1 MNLPAIYIPAG
12 PMLRGNWQGKVLGS
26 GSDSWK
32 YWDEL
37 RAGKITD
44 QDWLG
49 IEGGIARSYGTCM
62 TMGTA
67 STMTAIAEAVG
78 MVLPGGSSIP
88 AADAGHIRPLLGIR
102 RRAHRRH
109 GVGGPDTAADPDREA
124 YENAIAVAMAMGC
137 STNAIIHLIAMARRA
152 GHAIGLDDFERYSR
166 IVR

>member
-1 MNLPAIYIPAG
+1 MMYRNMLAMETEELLRSHPIDGAVLMGGCDKTTPGLLLGATSMNIPAIFLPAG
-12 PMLRGNWQGKVLGS
+12 PMLRGNWQGKMLGS

-49 IEGGIARSYGTCM
+49 VEGGIARSYGTCM

-78 MVLPGGSSIP
+78 MVLPGGIARSRPRMPAISGWRRKAGGGSSTWC
-88 AADAGHIRPLLGIR
+88 G
-102 RRAHRRH
+102 
-109 GVGGPDTAADPDREA
+109 
-124 YENAIAVAMAMGC
+124 
-137 STNAIIHLIAMARRA
+137 
-152 GHAIGLDDFERYSR
+152 R
-166 IVR
+166 I